1 MITFNRLPSTTNQ
14 MISSSQPIIHIRDT
28 NRAVTRKKSVPE
40 VKCRIEESTLDNKV
54 GVTGHI

>member
-1 MITFNRLPSTTNQ
+1 MITFNRLPSTTDQ
-14 MISSSQPIIHIRDT
+14 MITSSQSIYIRDT